1 MAVRSGARAPKRH
14 HQTTAGPTRPRAPSL
29 AVAHAAGTAGHG
41 GYVDEDFDI
50 ERAEREDREAELD
63 HLRETDAPRW
73 KVRVAEDEIKARRR
87 RAWWREQKQRVGS
100 PNPYFA
106 SL

>member
-1 MAVRSGARAPKRH
+1 M
-14 HQTTAGPTRPRAPSL
+14 
-29 AVAHAAGTAGHG
+29 
-41 GYVDEDFDI
+41 DEDYDF

-63 HLRETDAPRW
+63 RLRKTDAPDW

-87 RAWWREQKQRVGS
+87 RAWWREHKQRVGS
-100 PNPYFA
+100 PNGYFA